1 MVDTTK
7 YKACV
12 KCYRAAKGDVLPLLC
27 PEKHETNVINLR
39 FKLEV
44 EVEYNADLQMVII
57 VVLFVNPF
65 YSITFS

>member
-39 FKLEV
+39 FKLEM
-44 EVEYNADLQMVII
+44 EVEYNG
-57 VVLFVNPF
+57 VVAKFF
-65 YSITFS
+65 FFWDRE